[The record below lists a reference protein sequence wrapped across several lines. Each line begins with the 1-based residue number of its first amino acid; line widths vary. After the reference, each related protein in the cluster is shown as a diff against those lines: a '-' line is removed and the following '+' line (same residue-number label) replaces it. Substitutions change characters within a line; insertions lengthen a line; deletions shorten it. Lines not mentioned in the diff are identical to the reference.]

1 MSCLRRVLDA
11 GVLQLVLVVSS
22 TAGMAAQGRLRDLV
36 FTGGMAAEAYQGN
49 LSAVTLPVVDSV
61 DEASAAI
68 GEIGIRGD
76 VLVLAQ
82 DSRDLNM
89 TFDGGIRQFA
99 AAGFELRD
107 YAPREWMGTI
117 DARFR
122 QRVSDWGVL
131 LVNGRAR
138 GRRVE
143 DRTPIPLFLQPGY
156 GVIGA
161 SVRLELR
168 EVRGIRL
175 DTEVRGELSDY
186 RALDL
191 VSQLDLLDRR
201 ARGAEIGASWG
212 HDLTVRFYGGYTAFR
227 YPEQGT
233 SFPPDPFRRD
243 RTFHLGTQWTYS
255 PPSSD
260 IFAQIGVAG
269 TINRSNSRRPEYNAV
284 SVRANVFAPM
294 PNEFGLNLFAVL
306 NGKSYFTA
314 TEFARLIPGEE
325 ADNAS
330 VVYVQVDRPL
340 ATNLT
345 GAVRLGWTRAET
357 DIGNAYFQRY
367 GGTFFL
373 RYRP

>member
-1 MSCLRRVLDA
+1 M
-11 GVLQLVLVVSS
+11 
-22 TAGMAAQGRLRDLV
+22 
-36 FTGGMAAEAYQGN
+36 
-49 LSAVTLPVVDSV
+49 
-61 DEASAAI
+61 
-68 GEIGIRGD
+68 
-76 VLVLAQ
+76 
-82 DSRDLNM
+82 
-89 TFDGGIRQFA
+89 
-99 AAGFELRD
+99 
-107 YAPREWMGTI
+107 
-117 DARFR
+117 
-122 QRVSDWGVL
+122 
-131 LVNGRAR
+131 
-138 GRRVE
+138 
-143 DRTPIPLFLQPGY
+143 
-156 GVIGA
+156 
-161 SVRLELR
+161 RLELR